1 MRESWNNTIRSRA
14 DLRQSDRVLCE
25 LAPRLGDRDEGKT
38 LTDILQ
44 LAGANLLS
52 PMILC
57 FALGLFAALARSELS
72 VPEAAAKALSIYLLF
87 AIGFKGG
94 VAVAGHGIDGRL
106 LATLGGGVLLSFA
119 LPFAAFGL
127 LRMMTRFSVTDAA
140 AVAAHYGSISI
151 VTFVTATSVL
161 AARGIASE
169 GYMVAV
175 AAAMEAPAI
184 VSALWLASRSGG
196 GARMDP
202 ELWREILLNGSI
214 VLLVGSFA
222 IGLITG
228 ADGMARIESFVVSP
242 FQGVLCLFLLDMG
255 LVAGRGMRASRGVL
269 GLGALAFGMLMPLIG
284 AAAGLAMGL
293 ALGLSAGGVAL
304 LMTLAASASYIA
316 VPAAMR
322 VALPEA
328 NPSVYLTL
336 SLGVTFPFNLTIGIP
351 LYVALSGA
359 LTGG

>member
-1 MRESWNNTIRSRA
+1 MR
-14 DLRQSDRVLCE
+14 
-25 LAPRLGDRDEGKT
+25 
-38 LTDILQ
+38 DILT
-44 LAGANLLS
+44 LAGDNLLT
-52 PMILC
+52 PMILY
-57 FALGLFAALARSELS
+57 FVLGLFAALARSELT
-72 VPEAAAKALSIYLLF
+72 VPEAAAKALSLYLLF

-94 VAVAGHGIDGRL
+94 AAVAKHGVDGQL
-106 LATLGGGVLLSFA
+106 LAALAGGVLLSFA
-119 LPFAAFGL
+119 LPFVAFGL
-127 LRMMTRFSVTDAA
+127 LRVLTRLSVTDAA

-161 AARGIASE
+161 TAQGIAFE

-184 VSALWLASRSGG
+184 VSALWLVSRRGG
-196 GARMDP
+196 NADMDAG
-202 ELWREILLNGSI
+202 LWREILLNGSI
-214 VLLVGSFA
+214 VLLVGSFL

-228 ADGMARIESFVVSP
+228 ADGLARIESFIVSP

-255 LVAGRGMRASRGVL
+255 LVAGRGLRASRGVL
-269 GLGALAFGMLMPLIG
+269 GLGAVFFGLLMPLVG
-284 AAAGLAMGL
+284 ATAGLGVAL
-293 ALGLSAGGVAL
+293 ALGLSSGGVAL

-336 SLGVTFPFNLTIGIP
+336 SLGVTFPFNLVVGIP
-351 LYVALSGA
+351 LYVAIA
-359 LTGG
+359 TAVTGG